1 MWQLYQAEA
10 HDLIAAREAEAE
22 AIRIER
28 LVSQGI
34 DPFGDA
40 TGRPGVIRRSAA
52 SIALAVSRGAD
63 RVARSLDSGN
73 PYRASR

>member
-34 DPFGDA
+34 DPFGDG
-40 TGRPGVIRRSAA
+40 TGRPGPVRRAAA
-52 SIALAVSRGAD
+52 SIALAVSRRAAF
-63 RVARSLDSGN
+63 VARSLDSGISH
-73 PYRASR
+73 RASR